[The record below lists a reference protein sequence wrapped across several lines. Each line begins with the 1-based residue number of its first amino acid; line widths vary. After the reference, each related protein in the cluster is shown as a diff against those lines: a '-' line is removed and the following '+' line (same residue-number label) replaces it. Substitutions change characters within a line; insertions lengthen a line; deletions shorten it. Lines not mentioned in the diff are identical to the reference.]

1 MLTGKQRAYLRSL
14 SNKLEPI
21 FQIGKGGINDNQ
33 LKQIDDALEKREL
46 VKVHVLENSFLDT
59 REVCDEVARL
69 LGAEPVQAIGKK
81 FIIYKESRENKT
93 IDLKDADLSDTQ
105 RMIKK
110 AKKAEKSSQKSKN
123 SVTSKAS
130 KPGRF
135 SKPTGAKAPYKTEK
149 KQGYT
154 KRRTSK

>member
-1 MLTGKQRAYLRSL
+1 MLNGKQRAYLRSL

-46 VKVHVLENSFLDT
+46 VKIHVLENSFLDT
-59 REVCDEVARL
+59 RLICDEVAKL

-81 FIIYKESRENKT
+81 FIIYKESKENKK
-93 IDLKDADLSDTQ
+93 IDLKDAYLSDTQ

-110 AKKAEKSSQKSKN
+110 AKMSEKAKGKSTKKAKSSNQFKPSSKF
-123 SVTSKAS
+123 KGER
-130 KPGRF
+130 KDF
-135 SKPTGAKAPYKTEK
+135 H
-149 KQGYT
+149 T
-154 KRRTSK
+154 KRRSK

>member
-46 VKVHVLENSFLDT
+46 VKIHVLENSLLDT
-59 REVCDEVARL
+59 RSVCDEVAHL

-81 FIIYKESRENKT
+81 FIIYKESKENKT
-93 IDLKDADLSDTQ
+93 IDLKDADLSESQ
-105 RMIKK
+105 RLIKK
-110 AKKAEKSSQKSKN
+110 LKKEKEKSAKLGAIKPKSAK
-123 SVTSKAS
+123 SSKLSKTSKS
-130 KPGRF
+130 HSSFKGDN
-135 SKPTGAKAPYKTEK
+135 KTFH
-149 KQGYT
+149 T
-154 KRRTSK
+154 KRRSK